1 MKRII
6 YSVFLIF
13 FLLISCK
20 KENSEIDRFSYGT
33 YYGQRL
39 TFSYTGAWVKKD
51 TITLTFDSSKYNY
64 YNGNN
69 SLDFG
74 SGIYT
79 INNDSIT
86 LIDQVA
92 RNTLY
97 SWDWILN
104 GKFKFRF
111 TTDSIFLNKPNSGGE
126 VDYKLKKIK

>member
-1 MKRII
+1 MKLII
-6 YSVFLIF
+6 YSVFLVF
-13 FLLISCK
+13 FFLISCK
-20 KENSEIDRFSYGT
+20 KENTEINRLGYGT

-39 TFSYTGAWVKKD
+39 TFSYTGAWLKKD
-51 TITLTFDSSKYNY
+51 TITLTFDTLKYN

-79 INNDSIT
+79 INNDSI
-86 LIDQVA
+86 LFIDQVA

-104 GKFKFRF
+104 DKFEFSF
-111 TTDSIFLNKPNSGGE
+111 TTDSIFLTRQNLSGE
-126 VDYKLKKIK
+126 IDYKLKRIK